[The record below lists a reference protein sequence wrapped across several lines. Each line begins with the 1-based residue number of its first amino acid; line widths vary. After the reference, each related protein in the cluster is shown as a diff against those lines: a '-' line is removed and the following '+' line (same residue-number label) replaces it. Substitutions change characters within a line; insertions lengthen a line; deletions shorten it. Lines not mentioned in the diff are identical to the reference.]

1 MSGMKDIEDL
11 VATNNFSKK
20 DVDMIRSQL
29 HSWYKL
35 NRREMPW
42 RGDVCDEN
50 CTSVGTVNVEHQPSN
65 LNGTISPYETWI
77 SEVMLQQTRV
87 ATVIEYYRNW
97 MKHFP
102 TVEALAT
109 ATPDQVNSQWAGLG
123 YYSRARNLHKGAKM
137 IVEKWNGK
145 FPSTNT
151 ELKSIPGVG
160 AYTAGAISSLAFG
173 NSDPVVDGNVIRV
186 FARLRAIAL
195 TKKDPMMHKLCW
207 RLAAELVPPP
217 AVASRKLE
225 EQEVYQERGSN
236 NYMNIPGVFNQ
247 ALMELGAT
255 ICTPKVAQCEICPLQ
270 NVCKAKIIADSST
283 SGDISSLK
291 VTRFPLPVKKKPPK
305 DVCRAICVI
314 QATSTGRVLAQQ
326 RPPTGLLAGQWEP
339 FPSLDLDKIELQPP
353 PNITVRRA
361 ATMNQIKKVFG
372 DVFHNEDNATD
383 LGVVV
388 HTFSHRRHH
397 MSVEKISISEEIPLS
412 EKINS
417 SSGDISANVKWM
429 SMNDL
434 IDVGVTTC
442 ARKAFTFAGIKIGGV
457 KRKNKK
463 KTKDSKRPRVATK
476 KITSFFSTT
485 TPACD

>member
-50 CTSVGTVNVEHQPSN
+50 CTSPSN

-217 AVASRKLE
+217 AVAI
-225 EQEVYQERGSN
+225 YQEL
-236 NYMNIPGVFNQ
+236 FNQ

-255 ICTPKVAQCEICPLQ
+255 ICTPKVAQS
-270 NVCKAKIIADSST
+270 KIIADSST
-283 SGDISSLK
+283 I
-291 VTRFPLPVKKKPPK
+291 TRFPLPVKKKPPK

-353 PNITVRRA
+353 PNIT
-361 ATMNQIKKVFG
+361 KVFG